1 MTPKSTLRVP
11 VPGTGKSSSRQPVP
25 VSHGGPFRAPLEPG
39 TGSGLDDCGG
49 TGRDESDAMGTGTG
63 TGYQSDKR
71 GITPADDIAY
81 TLFGDPR
88 AWVRPR
94 SRGRV
99 HFTPKH
105 VLEEEQR
112 HREAA
117 LLCRPDG
124 WPMGAG
130 YVLHID
136 FFMGAVKSGPRKGKR
151 KRLDTDN
158 AVKLIFDGLI
168 GAAYDDDE
176 QVDDHHVR
184 RRLDALDPRT
194 EVRVVVRE
202 DGE

>member
-1 MTPKSTLRVP
+1 MIDRANRAATVP
-11 VPGTGKSSSRQPVP
+11 QPCRARNRATVPTVPSVRRTGTVGGTDPGTV
-25 VSHGGPFRAPLEPG
+25 HGGVFGVRHGEDPG
-39 TGSGLDDCGG
+39 TVP
-49 TGRDESDAMGTGTG
+49 
-63 TGYQSDKR
+63 
-71 GITPADDIAY
+71 TPASDIVY
-81 TLFGDPR
+81 TLYGDPQ

-94 SRGRV
+94 SNGRR
-99 HFTPKH
+99 HFTPQH
-105 VLEEEQR
+105 VLDEEQR

-124 WPMGAG
+124 WPMDAG

-136 FFMGAVKSGPRKGKR
+136 FFMGTVKSGPRKGLR

-184 RRLDALDPRT
+184 RRVDALDPRT
-194 EVRVVVRE
+194 EIRVVVRE
-202 DGE
+202 AGE